1 MAGLDEGITLDRFL
15 METAKEHPQATG
27 AFVALLQQVTLAAK
41 LVSNRVNRAGLAG
54 MLGGTGDTNIQGEF
68 VQKLDMYANDAIK
81 KSLEHAGVVCC
92 VASEEDEHLMQVPE
106 RFHSGRYV
114 FAMDPL
120 DGSTNIDVNA
130 TVGTI
135 FAIFERVTP
144 EGQPAD
150 ERDVLRSG
158 REIVAAGYVIYGS
171 GTILVLATKDTGVN
185 GFTLDPGVGEFFLS
199 HRDIQLTGPA
209 GIYSVNEGYTS
220 QWTDA
225 MRSYV
230 NSLKAPNRGLTQ
242 RYIGSLV
249 ADFHRNLL
257 KGGIFVYP
265 ATQKSPKGKL
275 RLLYEAFPLAFV
287 CEQAGGK
294 AVDMQGPILD
304 RVATE
309 LHERTALIIGNAD
322 MVDEAWEALA
332 EDRN

>member
-1 MAGLDEGITLDRFL
+1 MAGFDEGITLDRFL
-15 METAKEHPQATG
+15 METAREHPNATG
-27 AFVALLQQVTLAAK
+27 AFVGLLQQVTLAAK

-68 VQKLDMYANDAIK
+68 VQKLDMYANDTIK
-81 KSLEHAGVVCC
+81 RALEHAGVVCC
-92 VASEEDEHLMQVPE
+92 VASEEDESLSLIPE

-130 TVGTI
+130 TIGTI
-135 FAIFERVTP
+135 FAVFERVTP
-144 EGQPAD
+144 EGTPAD

-158 REIVAAGYVIYGS
+158 RDIVAGGYIIYGS
-171 GTILVLATKDTGVN
+171 GTILVLATKGGSVN

-199 HRDIQLTGPA
+199 HRDIQLGSEATV
-209 GIYSVNEGYTS
+209 YSVNEGYSS
-220 QWTDA
+220 QWTPE
-225 MRSYV
+225 MRGYV
-230 NSLKAPNRGLTQ
+230 DTLKAPGRGLTQ

-265 ATQKSPKGKL
+265 ATQKSPRGKL
-275 RLLYEAFPLAFV
+275 RLLYEAFPLAFI

-294 AVDMQGPILD
+294 ATDGSGNILD

-309 LHERTALIIGNAD
+309 LHERTALVIGNAG
-322 MVDEAWEALA
+322 MVDEAMAAL
-332 EDRN
+332 NPS